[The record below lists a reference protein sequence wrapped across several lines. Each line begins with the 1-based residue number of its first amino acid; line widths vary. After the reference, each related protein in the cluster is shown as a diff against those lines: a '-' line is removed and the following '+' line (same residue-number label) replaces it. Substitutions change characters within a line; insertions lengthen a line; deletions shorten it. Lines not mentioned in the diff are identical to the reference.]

1 MRRIVLILLCIC
13 SSIGV
18 FAQSQDS
25 ISVPEKGW
33 VTLRIH
39 PARFLYGLNGG
50 IDFRVGRNTIIGGT
64 YQNHNR
70 DFITPIR
77 TLELDLRE
85 ADGHFAEVHMYFET
99 NNVVFHGP
107 RLGAKLI
114 SFPRSTYGD
123 ADDVEGVYEL
133 ARDQQNL
140 YATYSLGYRRVDR
153 GFFVSAN
160 VTAGFV
166 WFQAKDFYQLG
177 GSDNIEVVSANQV
190 YPHVLL
196 ELGVGWTI

>member
-1 MRRIVLILLCIC
+1 MRKGLLILLCAL
-13 SSIGV
+13 SS
-18 FAQSQDS
+18 FLPLAQEVDS
-25 ISVPEKGW
+25 VSAIEKGW

-50 IDFRVGRNTIIGGT
+50 IDVRVGPNTLIGGT

-70 DFITPIR
+70 DFISPIR

-85 ADGHFAEVHMYFET
+85 ADGHFAEGHMYFET
-99 NNVVFHGP
+99 NRVVFHGP
-107 RLGAKLI
+107 RLGMKVV
-114 SFPRSTYGD
+114 SFERSTYGD

-140 YATYSLGYRRVDR
+140 YATYSVGYRRVDK

-160 VTAGFV
+160 VATGFV
-166 WFQAKDFYQLG
+166 WFQAKDFYQLS
-177 GSDNIEVVSANQV
+177 GSDRIEVVSASQI

-196 ELGVGWTI
+196 ELAIGWTI